1 MADRL
6 SVEILHSLTPFHTNG
21 HDKVTQASRDLLLSC
36 IKFEPRIHKIFFP
49 SFEAP
54 PGLSLVEFGTFPIE
68 RLANVFVAEAISR
81 VKDEYG
87 FHGTI
92 DKSRVEE
99 HLDEIYGSLQWKKL
113 GFQLY
118 TLMYPEVVK
127 DPKTNVRLRDFLLNE
142 GHVWAERLISHVSDP
157 AWTRAV
163 HQRMVRGRYS
173 EEQYNRDM
181 NALFVKLHLLDPQS
195 VIPAYQHLLN
205 QRALPAVNLELATRN
220 YLEGPLD
227 WSSIEHDVAKA
238 ERKASTP
245 IHASRM
251 SLPSDLDVYYG
262 VDVDEFIVTECRN
275 LGLWSGLRPHNCKV
289 VKARDRCAV
298 M

>member
-1 MADRL
+1 MTDRL
-6 SVEILHSLTPFHTNG
+6 SVEILHSLTPFHAEG
-21 HDKVTQASRDLLLSC
+21 YDKVTQASRDLLLSC
-36 IKFEPRIHKIFFP
+36 IQLEPRIHKVFFP
-49 SFEAP
+49 SVEAP
-54 PGLSLVEFGTFPIE
+54 PGLSLVQFGTFPIE
-68 RLANVFVAEAISR
+68 RLATVFVAEAISK
-81 VKDEYG
+81 VKDEFG
-87 FHGTI
+87 FHATI
-92 DKSRVEE
+92 DKGRVEE

-118 TLMYPEVVK
+118 TLMYPDVVK

-142 GHVWAERLISHVSDP
+142 GHVWAERLISHVSEP

-163 HQRMVRGRYS
+163 HQQMVRGRYS
-173 EEQYNRDM
+173 EQQYNRDM

-205 QRALPAVNLELATRN
+205 QRLATRN

-227 WSSIEHDVAKA
+227 WSAIEHQVTNAQ
-238 ERKASTP
+238 RKASTP

-251 SLPSDLDVYYG
+251 SLPADLDVYYG

-275 LGLWSGLRPHNCKV
+275 LGLWTGVRPNNCKV
-289 VKARDRCAV
+289 VKARERCAV